1 MSMSDTAPQDP
12 ATGDD
17 APPSDGGFRIFHGNR
32 EPHDGIDRRPPP
44 PPWRRFGPGGS
55 VAASRLGDRE
65 RAVTFRT
72 DERIV
77 DMVNTAL
84 HLRRPLLVT
93 GKPGSGKTTL
103 AYNIAYELG
112 LEPVLR
118 WPINSRTTLRDG
130 LYDYDAIAR
139 LQDTGLRKG
148 WSVLGPRPGHASG
161 DEDDAGED
169 VPDIG
174 RYIRLGPLGTA
185 LLPSERPRVLLIDE
199 LDKGD
204 IDLPNDLLNVLEEG
218 RFGIP
223 ELERLPDDRP
233 LVEVMTA
240 DEGGRATIRRGR
252 VRCSDFPIMIIT
264 SNGEREFPPA
274 FLRRCLRVAIEP
286 PDRDQLADIV
296 TAHLGASADA
306 EYAHV
311 IRDFLARRTRAD
323 LATDQLLNAIF
334 LAMSRPP
341 ETTRDEL
348 MDEILRPLNTKG
360 P

>member
-1 MSMSDTAPQDP
+1 MPMSDPAPHDQD
-12 ATGDD
+12 GV
-17 APPSDGGFRIFHGNR
+17 FRIFRGNSG
-32 EPHDGIDRRPPP
+32 PHDGIDRRPPP

-72 DERIV
+72 DERLV
-77 DMVNTAL
+77 DMVNAAL

-103 AYNIAYELG
+103 AYNVAYELR

-118 WPINSRTTLRDG
+118 WAVNSRTTLRDG

-139 LQDTGLRKG
+139 LQDTSLRRG
-148 WSVLGPRPGHASG
+148 WNVAAPPR
-161 DEDDAGED
+161 EVVDDAGEDGD

-185 LLPSERPRVLLIDE
+185 LLPGERPRVLLIDE

-218 RFGIP
+218 RFSIP
-223 ELERLPDDRP
+223 ELERLPDDTP

-286 PDRDQLADIV
+286 PDRDRLADIV
-296 TAHLGASADA
+296 TAHLGASAGA
-306 EYAHV
+306 EYGGV
-311 IRDFLARRTRAD
+311 IRDFLARRSHAD

-341 ETTRDEL
+341 EITRDGL
-348 MDEILRPLNTKG
+348 MDEILRPLDTKG

>member
-1 MSMSDTAPQDP
+1 MPTTDP
-12 ATGDD
+12 V
-17 APPSDGGFRIFHGNR
+17 SESHDGGFRIFRGNSG
-32 EPHDGIDRRPPP
+32 PHDGIDRRPPP

-65 RAVTFRT
+65 RAVAFRT

-103 AYNIAYELG
+103 AYNVAYELR

-118 WPINSRTTLRDG
+118 WVINSRTRLQDG
-130 LYDYDAIAR
+130 LYTYDAIAR
-139 LQDTGLRKG
+139 LQDTGLRRG
-148 WSVLGPRPGHASG
+148 RHGLPSGPDGDASH
-161 DEDDAGED
+161 DAHDPDDD
-169 VPDIG
+169 IPDIG

-185 LLPSERPRVLLIDE
+185 LLPGERPRVLLIDE

-218 RFGIP
+218 RFSIP
-223 ELERLPDDRP
+223 ELERLPEDKP
-233 LVEVMTA
+233 LVEVMTY
-240 DEGGRATIRRGR
+240 DEGGRATIDRGR

-274 FLRRCLRVAIEP
+274 FLRRCLRLAIEMP
-286 PDRDQLADIV
+286 SHRQLAEIV
-296 TAHLGASADA
+296 AAHLGEGADT
-306 EYAHV
+306 EHEEV
-311 IRDFLARRTRAD
+311 IRQFLARRGRGD

-341 ETTRDEL
+341 EVTRDEL
-348 MDEILRPLNTKG
+348 MKEILRPLGTEG
-360 P
+360 PR